1 MALGLHA
8 AAAVQCQ
15 ERGARR
21 VPCVTTI
28 VRRARSL
35 VVAGLVVASS
45 GCVTLYQPLVGLQRP
60 VAVDSQ
66 NPVNFTDARVLVR
79 CHPADGVEADVL
91 CRNVRSSLSK
101 QGAKVTTEIV
111 RPSGRAP
118 ATDDDVPAQ
127 YVIDITSKLIDQDDS
142 LLLGI
147 LNILSFTLVPSW
159 SATTYGQEVRIRD
172 AQGFVLAQQ
181 SYQERFVQSFG
192 LGVWAL
198 NGLIDL
204 LIRPKSEQVTGD
216 GYKEEFTRDLHG
228 HLAQLLHNAKVRA
241 RVMNA
246 FVTEPEPVKQK
257 EGAP

>member
-1 MALGLHA
+1 MASQLQPHA
-8 AAAVQCQ
+8 A
-15 ERGARR
+15 
-21 VPCVTTI
+21 
-28 VRRARSL
+28 VRIGWVL
-35 VVAGLVVASS
+35 AGLAMT
-45 GCVTLYQPLVGLQRP
+45 GCVTVYQPLVGLQRP
-60 VAVDSQ
+60 IAVDPQS
-66 NPVNFTDARVLVR
+66 PENFSATRVLVR

-91 CRNVRSSLSK
+91 CRNLRSSLSK
-101 QGAKVTTEIV
+101 QGAQVTTEVV
-111 RPSGRAP
+111 RPSGKVVASAQSEAP
-118 ATDDDVPAQ
+118 PQ
-127 YVIDITSKLIDQDDS
+127 FVIDVTSKLIQHRDEP
-142 LLLGI
+142 LLQV
-147 LNILSFTLVPSW
+147 LNILSLTLVPAISE
-159 SATTYGQEVRIRD
+159 TTYGQEFRVRD